1 MLADK
6 PNIHLA
12 VVDDHPI
19 VIEGLQ
25 KILPKAFSISEIKEF
40 VTGLSF
46 IHFLKENLLPID
58 VVLLDITL
66 PDKNGIELCKE
77 IKTLSPTTRVLAF
90 SNHNERSIILEM
102 LQSGAS
108 GYLLKNVS
116 ANELITCIKE
126 ALNNEITFSQEIKA
140 ILARTDVGALKP
152 SPSLTRRE
160 KEILKMVAEGKT
172 SIEIAKELF
181 VSRLTVETHRR
192 NLMQKFDAKNVA
204 ALMKLALELKLV

>member
-1 MLADK
+1 MLVNK
-6 PNIHLA
+6 QTINIA

-25 KILPKAFSISEIKEF
+25 KILPQAFSITDIKEF
-40 VTGLSF
+40 VTGISF
-46 IHFLKENLLPID
+46 INFLKEKLVPID

-66 PDKNGIELCKE
+66 PDRSGIDLCKE
-77 IKTLSPTTRVLAF
+77 IKLLSPTTRILAF

-116 ANELITCIKE
+116 ATELITCIQE
-126 ALNNEITFSQEIKA
+126 ALNNEITFSQEVKE
-140 ILARTDVGALKP
+140 ILARADVSALKQL
-152 SPSLTRRE
+152 PSLTRRE
-160 KEILKMVAEGKT
+160 KEVLKMIAEGKT

-181 VSRLTVETHRR
+181 VSPLTIETHRR

-204 ALMKLALELKLV
+204 ALMKLASELKLV